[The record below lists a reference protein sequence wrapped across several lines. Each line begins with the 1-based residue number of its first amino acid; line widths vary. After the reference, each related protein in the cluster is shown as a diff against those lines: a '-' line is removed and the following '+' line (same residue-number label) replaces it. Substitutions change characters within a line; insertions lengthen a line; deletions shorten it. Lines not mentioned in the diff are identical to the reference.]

1 MEKNNEKKKISPLRI
16 LVLLLSAG
24 VFLFAGFQLK
34 DYLQEEQSSEAA
46 RSALADQA
54 VTVLTPATAPR
65 ETEAPAESV
74 PEETAEATLL
84 PISYEIPI
92 RVDFD
97 VLRETGPD
105 IVGWLYCADT
115 LINDPVVQGPDND
128 YYLYRLPDGTN
139 NANGSLFVD
148 FRNLPDFTDRNT
160 IIYGHH
166 MQSGKM
172 FGTLVKYK
180 NQSYYDEHPVLWLLT
195 PELAY
200 RIDLI
205 AGIVTPSDSD
215 SYEVF
220 DSDEELKAHLEMAM
234 ENSTFVSNVGIE
246 DVDRIVTLST
256 CSYEYATARYVLIG
270 KLTPAEYPPESE

>member
-1 MEKNNEKKKISPLRI
+1 MENNTEKKKISPFRVLI
-16 LVLLLSAG
+16 LLLSAG

-54 VTVLTPATAPR
+54 VTVLTPSTVSQ
-65 ETEAPAESV
+65 ETGTEASA
-74 PEETAEATLL
+74 PEETVEATLP

-92 RVDFD
+92 RVNFD
-97 VLRETGPD
+97 VLREEGPD
-105 IVGWLYCADT
+105 IIGWLYCADT
-115 LINDPVVQGPDND
+115 LINDPVVQGGDND
-128 YYLYRLPDGTN
+128 YYLYRLPNGSS

-220 DSDEELKAHLEMAM
+220 DSDEELKAHLEMAV

-270 KLTPAEYPPESE
+270 KLTPAEYPPEE